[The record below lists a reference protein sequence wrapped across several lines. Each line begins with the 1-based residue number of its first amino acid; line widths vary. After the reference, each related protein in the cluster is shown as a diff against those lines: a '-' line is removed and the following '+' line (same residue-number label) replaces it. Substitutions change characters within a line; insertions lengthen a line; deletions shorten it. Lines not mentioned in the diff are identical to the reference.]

1 MFSLVLIYLN
11 STARIYT
18 PSVLKIINRS
28 IQNLLKRPQ
37 PTPID
42 YCKVMLLSIYV
53 PTTILCFVNV
63 LRYYATFNF

>member
-42 YCKVMLLSIYV
+42 YCKVVYYLFMYLLLFFGS
-53 PTTILCFVNV
+53 
-63 LRYYATFNF
+63 

>member
-37 PTPID
+37 PAPID
-42 YCKVMLLSIYV
+42 YCKVVYYLFMYLLLFFGS
-53 PTTILCFVNV
+53 
-63 LRYYATFNF
+63 